1 MKWQT
6 KSFEQLSTTELFEI
20 YKLRTA
26 VFVVEQDCPY
36 QEVDDKDLIS
46 YHHFAKKQQNLT
58 AYCRIFLQEDGVHIG
73 RVLVAI
79 EARGSGLARE
89 LMQTAIAYAKQ
100 TWPQHTIYIQAQSH
114 LAQFYQSLGFS
125 AISDVYLEDNIPHP
139 DMALTH

>member
-79 EARGSGLARE
+79 EARSSGLARE

-114 LAQFYQSLGFS
+114 LARFYQSLGFS
-125 AISDVYLEDNIPHP
+125 AISDVYLEDNIPHL